1 MRPPNCDGPFRHLL
15 ASDSVIFRVGPNP
28 KPLNAAWNF
37 VTKCSVVIANADRPH
52 FAQAFEMER
61 RVPRVGLE
69 KLEILVRE
77 RSHWLWQR
85 IVERPEASG
94 RRVLQS
100 GRDLLFLWS
109 AIESSMRRSS
119 FPAAVSVSI

>member
-1 MRPPNCDGPFRHLL
+1 MRT
-15 ASDSVIFRVGPNP
+15 NP
-28 KPLNAAWNF
+28 KPLYAAWNF
-37 VTKCSVVIANADRPH
+37 VTQRSVVVADAHRPNLP
-52 FAQAFEMER
+52 ETLEVER
-61 RVPRVGLE
+61 GMPRIGLE

-77 RSHWLWQR
+77 RLDCLRQCV
-85 IVERPEASG
+85 IQRPEPNR

-100 GRDLLFLWS
+100 GRGLLFLWS